1 MVKEINW
8 VLKDISS
15 EFSENDIE
23 KIFLKYSLNLAS
35 VLKNKKANI
44 GNNLKNKN
52 WDKIQKEFEE
62 TFQA

>member
-1 MVKEINW
+1 MDKEIKW

-23 KIFLKYSLNLAS
+23 KIFIKYSHNIAI
-35 VLKNKKANI
+35 VLKNQKANI

-62 TFQA
+62 TFQT